1 MRFPYKYLRQ
11 QNKGGIFYGVFWKNS
26 SARRCASAWLAA
38 HNVTMAVDPAIS
50 MSNGTAP
57 ENAKCSGTLTF
68 TTNCSRRLIR
78 FMICS
83 MVFITLVPISTCYT
97 CFFNALCD
105 QGPCIR
111 CHKSKH
117 GTVHKPFKFNHTTRP
132 ITAYINESIK
142 CSYGC
147 PCLRR

>member
-1 MRFPYKYLRQ
+1 
-11 QNKGGIFYGVFWKNS
+11 
-26 SARRCASAWLAA
+26 
-38 HNVTMAVDPAIS
+38 
-50 MSNGTAP
+50 
-57 ENAKCSGTLTF
+57 
-68 TTNCSRRLIR
+68 LIR

-97 CFFNALCD
+97 CFFDALCD

-117 GTVHKPFKFNHTTRP
+117 GTVHKPFEFNHTTRP
-132 ITAYINESIK
+132 ITAYVNESIK